1 MYNHYKGNSGRVRR
15 VDDAPKGPMKA
26 STPPKAPSL
35 PPQAKPSP
43 PPHVAPA
50 PSRRPPSP
58 PSGLSGDVG
67 RLLGKLSLRQ
77 LDSDDLLLLLILYLM
92 YRSSHDDELL
102 YIMAALLFL

>member
-1 MYNHYKGNSGRVRR
+1 MAAVYNHYKGNSGRVRR
-15 VDDAPKGPMKA
+15 VDDAPKAPMKA
-26 STPPKAPSL
+26 GT

-43 PPHVAPA
+43 PHAAPA
-50 PSRRPPSP
+50 SSRRPPSP